1 MQIEANRMKFSISRN
16 DLLVPLSLVSGVLER
31 RQTLPVLSN
40 ILVIVD
46 GDQLSLTG
54 TDSEIELIGRTTL
67 DEVGVS
73 GEVTIPARK
82 FMDICKNLPD
92 QANLNI
98 QLSGEKLIIKVGRS
112 RFTLAT
118 LPATDF
124 PSVKEEEWQLSF
136 LAPRTVLTEM
146 LERTSMAMAQQDV
159 RYYLNGMLL
168 EIDKNTIKAIATD
181 GHRLAFHQANGN
193 LDTEDFK
200 QIIIPRKGALE
211 LGRMMHAEKADNIQI
226 VITAN
231 HIKAITNNSTF
242 ISKLVDGK
250 FPDYKQV
257 IPKNNSNIIIANKNE
272 LKQALSRVAIL
283 SNEKFRGVKL
293 IFTENNLEIC
303 AHNQEQE
310 EAEESIAVSYSGEKI
325 EIGCNVSYLLDVFS
339 IINNENIQLSIED
352 ANSSILLE
360 EENGSGNTLYVVMP
374 MRL

>member
-1 MQIEANRMKFSISRN
+1 MRFSISKN

-40 ILVIVD
+40 VLVIVD

-54 TDSEIELIGRTTL
+54 TDSEIELIGRITL
-67 DEVGVS
+67 NEAGTS
-73 GEVTIPARK
+73 GETTIPARK
-82 FMDICKNLPD
+82 LMDICKNLPD

-112 RFTLAT
+112 RFTLST

-136 LAPRTVLTEM
+136 LVPRTALIEM
-146 LERTSMAMAQQDV
+146 IERTSMAMAQQDV

-168 EIDKNTIKAIATD
+168 EIDKNKLKAIATD
-181 GHRLAFHQANGN
+181 GHRLASHQSKSNI
-193 LDTEDFK
+193 DTKDFK

-211 LGRMMHAEKADNIQI
+211 LGRMINAEKADDIKI
-226 VITAN
+226 IITAN
-231 HIKAITNNSTF
+231 HIKAITDNSTF

-257 IPKNNSNIIIANKNE
+257 IPRNNSNIIIASKNE

-310 EAEESIAVSYSGEKI
+310 QAEESISVSYIGEKI

-352 ANSSILLE
+352 ANSSILIE
-360 EENGSGNTLYVVMP
+360 EENGTGDTLYVVMP